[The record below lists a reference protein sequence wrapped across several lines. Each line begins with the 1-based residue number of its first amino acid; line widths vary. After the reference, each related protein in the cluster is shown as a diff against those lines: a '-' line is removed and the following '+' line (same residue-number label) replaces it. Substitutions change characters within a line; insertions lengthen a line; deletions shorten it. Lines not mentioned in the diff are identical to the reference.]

1 MKQPVLVIIKP
12 DGIGRNLIG
21 NIFSK
26 FAPVGLDIVAIRITK
41 TTRSLVEEHYKQIK
55 GQPFF
60 KDTVSY
66 FCGKFHKEKKVLA
79 IIYYGED
86 AIKKCRRIA
95 GATSPE
101 DARANTIRGSYGR
114 ITTEGIYE
122 NVVHVSSDKKETERE
137 IKLWFE
143 PSEITIKLYP
153 TKTQVVDAY
162 KVSVPKP

>member
-26 FAPVGLDIVAIRITK
+26 FAPAGLDIVAIRITK

-86 AIKKCRRIA
+86 AIEKCRRIA

-101 DARANTIRGSYGR
+101 DAGANTIRGFYGR

-122 NVVHVSSDKKETERE
+122 NVAHVSSDKMETERE

-143 PSEITIKLYP
+143 PSEITVKLYP
-153 TKTQVVDAY
+153 TKTQVVDAHKK
-162 KVSVPKP
+162 KVWL